1 MKQSE
6 VLKLGDGRHNAARGL
21 YLEVKNNGR
30 SRVWLYFTKINGKR
44 KCFGL
49 GSAFAVRLQQAVNLA
64 NEYRSKIALG
74 LDPRPQKVDA
84 NFATSHLV
92 KDIYFEAMENRRVSR
107 NWKGEGRVTL
117 WKQLFRKYVGPAMG
131 NKDVAD
137 VTREDVLA
145 LLSPLWKSMPPT
157 AEVIRQCLEHV
168 FHYAAHKGL
177 RPRENPAVWKHNLDM
192 ELPSFLSI
200 HVTEHWEAPT
210 LRELQSVSFSLMNG
224 SVYEKM
230 VLFGILTACR
240 NTEFREATWDEIDW
254 ENRVWY
260 VPPDRRKD
268 RKPYP
273 HRVPLSNQAID
284 LLLSLNPPVN
294 SEKSAPIFPGKRTK
308 FSALN
313 TPQRTLIRSVR
324 RKLTMHGCRSTF
336 RDWAAENGKS
346 DLLAEKSIMHKT
358 GNNVVVSYQRSDL
371 LEQRRPL
378 MQEWA
383 DVLFSKPDTREKFIK
398 KPAFA
403 RNAGRS

>member
-6 VLKLGDGRHNAARGL
+6 VLKLGDGRHKAARGL

-74 LDPRPQKVDA
+74 LDPRPQKIDA

-117 WKQLFRKYVGPAMG
+117 WKQLFRKYIGPALG

-145 LLSPLWKSMPPT
+145 LLSPLWKRMPPT

-200 HVTEHWEAPT
+200 HVIEHWEAPT

-240 NTEFREATWDEIDW
+240 NTEFREATCVKRQPDGPT
-254 ENRVWY
+254 NRHKNDPLV
-260 VPPDRRKD
+260 
-268 RKPYP
+268 
-273 HRVPLSNQAID
+273 RVGYL
-284 LLLSLNPPVN
+284 
-294 SEKSAPIFPGKRTK
+294 R
-308 FSALN
+308 
-313 TPQRTLIRSVR
+313 
-324 RKLTMHGCRSTF
+324 
-336 RDWAAENGKS
+336 
-346 DLLAEKSIMHKT
+346 
-358 GNNVVVSYQRSDL
+358 
-371 LEQRRPL
+371 
-378 MQEWA
+378 QETA
-383 DVLFSKPDTREKFIK
+383 
-398 KPAFA
+398 
-403 RNAGRS
+403 

>member
-74 LDPRPQKVDA
+74 FDPRPQKVDA
-84 NFATSHLV
+84 NFASSHLV

-107 NWKGEGRVTL
+107 NWEGEGRVTL
-117 WKQLFRKYVGPAMG
+117 WKQLFRKYVDPALG

-157 AEVIRQCLEHV
+157 AEEIRQCLEHV

-192 ELPSFLSI
+192 ESPSFQSI

-210 LRELQSVSFSLMNG
+210 LQELQSVSFSLMNG

-240 NTEFREATWDEIDW
+240 NTEFRM
-254 ENRVWY
+254 
-260 VPPDRRKD
+260 
-268 RKPYP
+268 
-273 HRVPLSNQAID
+273 
-284 LLLSLNPPVN
+284 
-294 SEKSAPIFPGKRTK
+294 
-308 FSALN
+308 ALC
-313 TPQRTLIRSVR
+313 V
-324 RKLTMHGCRSTF
+324 K
-336 RDWAAENGKS
+336 
-346 DLLAEKSIMHKT
+346 
-358 GNNVVVSYQRSDL
+358 
-371 LEQRRPL
+371 RPL
-378 MQEWA
+378 
-383 DVLFSKPDTREKFIK
+383 
-398 KPAFA
+398 
-403 RNAGRS
+403 N